1 MIGYDNQIIR
11 LKKNTDFR
19 LVWSSGKKK
28 ISDNLILIYVKNSQK
43 YTRVGISSVKN
54 YGNSVQ
60 RNKITRR
67 IRSIIR
73 NSNIIYGNDIV
84 IMARKKSKESKFSI
98 IEEELNR
105 LLTSAGLTS
114 RWKTNKTNEIYINI
128 NNKVL
133 PTGYISVFA

>member
-73 NSNIIYGNDIV
+73 NANIIYGNDIV

-114 RWKTNKTNEIYINI
+114 R
-128 NNKVL
+128 
-133 PTGYISVFA
+133 

>member
-28 ISDNLILIYVKNSQK
+28 ISDNLILIYVKNNQK

-73 NSNIIYGNDIV
+73 NTNIINGNDIV

-105 LLTSAGLTS
+105 LLTSTGLTS
-114 RWKTNKTNEIYINI
+114 R
-128 NNKVL
+128 
-133 PTGYISVFA
+133 

>member
-73 NSNIIYGNDIV
+73 NANIIYGNDIV

-105 LLTSAGLTS
+105 LLTSAGLTF
-114 RWKTNKTNEIYINI
+114 RWKINKTNEIYINI

-133 PTGYISVFA
+133 STGYISVFA

>member
-28 ISDNLILIYVKNSQK
+28 ISDNLILIYVKNNQK

-73 NSNIIYGNDIV
+73 NTNIINGSDIV

-98 IEEELNR
+98 IEEELSR
-105 LLTSAGLTS
+105 LLISARLTS
-114 RWKTNKTNEIYINI
+114 I
-128 NNKVL
+128 
-133 PTGYISVFA
+133 

>member
-73 NSNIIYGNDIV
+73 NANIIYGNDIV

-128 NNKVL
+128 NNKIL
-133 PTGYISVFA
+133 STGYISVFA

>member
-114 RWKTNKTNEIYINI
+114 R
-128 NNKVL
+128 
-133 PTGYISVFA
+133 